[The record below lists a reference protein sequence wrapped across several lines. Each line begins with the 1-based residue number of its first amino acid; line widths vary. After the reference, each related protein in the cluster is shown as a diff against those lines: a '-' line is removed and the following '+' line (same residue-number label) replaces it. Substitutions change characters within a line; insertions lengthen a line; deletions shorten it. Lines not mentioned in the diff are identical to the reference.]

1 LTTPS
6 HEDVTALR
14 SQLYSNGYRPVAV
27 YTQGKRPFGNAWQ
40 DRARQNPPGAIIE
53 PVNDAALSTGILCDG
68 LRAIDIDIDDS
79 AIASEVERIAYGIL
93 GTAPARRRADSARAL
108 LLYRAAS
115 GEPCKRTIEGTMG
128 SVEALGKGQQF
139 VGFGVHEQG
148 HTYTWAVS
156 PAPYSVNALTAIT
169 EETLTA
175 FLGAVASLIGALA
188 VQPAPVA
195 QTGNVAAFVDPALVT
210 DADRTIALAALH
222 GEYAKVCAVT
232 SSRNNALNI
241 AAHSLGTLVGNY
253 SLDEAEVVS
262 TLLEAATMNGYTQK
276 PDGINRATKTI
287 YSGLTSGKAK
297 PRLLKSQEAN
307 AAHIAELRAN
317 LEAQRRNTTAPQ
329 PSPAKRSVELV
340 RMAEV
345 VEKPITWLWDGFL
358 PLGKLTLLAGA
369 GGTGKSTL
377 AFSMASIVTT
387 AGYWPNGTRCNVAG
401 NVLIW
406 SSEDDPADV
415 IKPRLLAMNADV
427 NRVGTIRAVKTLADG
442 EVPFDPARDMDAL
455 RDAAK
460 AIGGVTLLIIDPIV
474 SAVSGDMHKAN
485 DVRRSLQAIVD
496 FAAEMNCSVIGITH
510 FAKNTTGRNPSE
522 RVIGSQAFAAFAR
535 MVLVAAKDEDTDNRV
550 FTRAKSNISL
560 DDGGFN
566 YAIQEFILPGGIVTT
581 RILWGA
587 AIQGSS
593 RDILATVEKSDNPN
607 DSQPQRKEAK
617 AFLHEELK
625 RGPRPARELIELAK
639 NQLGI
644 SEKTLRTAQHELGIV
659 ASKAGF
665 SAGWLWSFPFTLAQP
680 ENVTAR

>member
-1 LTTPS
+1 LIAPS
-6 HEDVTALR
+6 HEDVAALR

-40 DRARQNPPGAIIE
+40 DRARQNPPGAVTE
-53 PVNDAALSTGILCDG
+53 PVIDAALSTGILCDG
-68 LRAIDIDIDDS
+68 LRAIDIDVDDPK
-79 AIASEVERIAYGIL
+79 IASEVERLAYAIL
-93 GTAPARRRADSARAL
+93 GTCPARRRADSARAL
-108 LLYRAAS
+108 LLYRAYS
-115 GEPCKRTIEGTMG
+115 GEPSKRTIEGTMG

-148 HTYTWAVS
+148 QPYTWAVS
-156 PAPYSVNALTAIT
+156 PAPYSVYALTAIT
-169 EETLTA
+169 EDALTA
-175 FLGAVASLIGALA
+175 FLGAVAALIGSQA

-195 QTGNVAAFVDPALVT
+195 PTGFAAVDPALVT
-210 DADRTIALAALH
+210 DTDRTYALAALQD
-222 GEYAKVCAVT
+222 EYARLCAVT
-232 SSRNNALNI
+232 SSRNNALNN
-241 AAHSLGTLVGNY
+241 AAHALGTLVANG
-253 SLDEAEVVS
+253 SLNEADAFS
-262 TLLEAATMNGYTQK
+262 ALFEAATMNGYTQK

-297 PRLLKSQEAN
+297 PRPLPSQTVPAIN
-307 AAHIAELRAN
+307 PELRASIAAKN
-317 LEAQRRNTTAPQ
+317 CKTTVPQ

-345 VEKPITWLWDGFL
+345 TEKQITWLWNGFV

-387 AGYWPNGTRCNVAG
+387 RGAWPDATRCNVAG

-427 NRVGTIRAVKTLADG
+427 NRVGTIRAVKTETDG
-442 EVPFDPARDMDAL
+442 DVPFDPARDMDAL

-496 FAAEMNCSVIGITH
+496 FAAEMDCAVIGITH

-566 YAIQEFILPGGIVTT
+566 YTIQEVILPGGIVTT
-581 RILWGA
+581 RIVWGTS
-587 AIQGSS
+587 IQGSS
-593 RDILATVEKSDNPN
+593 RDILATVEKGDNPN

-625 RGPRPARELIELAK
+625 AGPRPARELIELAK

-659 ASKAGF
+659 ASKAGYQ
-665 SAGWLWSFPFTLAQP
+665 GLWLWSFPFALSQP
-680 ENVTAR
+680 VSVPAR

>member
-1 LTTPS
+1 MPS
-6 HEDVTALR
+6 HEYVAALR
-14 SQLYSNGYRPVAV
+14 WQLHSNGYKPVAV
-27 YTQGKRPFGNAWQ
+27 YSRGKRPFGTAWQ
-40 DRARQNPPGAIIE
+40 NRARQNPSGAVTE

-68 LRAIDIDIDDS
+68 LRAIDIDVDDS

-93 GTAPARRRADSARAL
+93 GTCPARRRADSARAL

-128 SVEALGKGQQF
+128 NVEALGHGQQF
-139 VGFGVHEQG
+139 VAFGTHEQG
-148 HTYTWAVS
+148 QEYTWAVS
-156 PAPYSVNALTAIT
+156 PAPYSVDALTAIT
-169 EETLTA
+169 EEALTA
-175 FLGAVASLIGALA
+175 FLGAVASLIGSQA

-195 QTGNVAAFVDPALVT
+195 PTGIVAASVDPALVT
-210 DADRTIALAALH
+210 DTDRAYAFAACNAEYEKLCNTRRNRNDALNSAA
-222 GEYAKVCAVT
+222 
-232 SSRNNALNI
+232 NAL
-241 AAHSLGTLVGNY
+241 GELVGNY
-253 SLDEAEVVS
+253 SLDEQQVILA
-262 TLLEAATMNGYTQK
+262 LCEASAMNGYEAK
-276 PDGINRATKTI
+276 DGKASVMKTI

-297 PRLLKSQEAN
+297 PRSLPSQTVPVLN
-307 AAHIAELRAN
+307 PELRASIVAKN
-317 LEAQRRNTTAPQ
+317 LKTTTPQ
-329 PSPAKRSVELV
+329 ALPAKRSVELV

-345 VEKPITWLWDGFL
+345 VEKPITWLWTGYV

-377 AFSMASIVTT
+377 AFSMASIVTN
-387 AGYWPNGTRCNVAG
+387 AGVWPDATRCNVAG
-401 NVLIW
+401 NALIW

-442 EVPFDPARDMDAL
+442 EIPFDPARDMDAL
-455 RDAAK
+455 RDAAR

-496 FAAEMNCSVIGITH
+496 FAAEMNCAVIGITH
-510 FAKNTTGRNPSE
+510 FAKSTAGRNPSE

-566 YAIQEFILPGGIVTT
+566 YTIQEVVLPGGIVTT
-581 RILWGA
+581 RIVWGA
-587 AIQGSS
+587 AIQGTS
-593 RDILATVEKSDNPN
+593 REILATVEKSDNPS

-625 RGPRPARELIELAK
+625 AGPRPARELIELAK

-659 ASKAGF
+659 ASKAGYQ
-665 SAGWLWSFPFTLAQP
+665 GLWLWSFPFALSQP
-680 ENVTAR
+680 VSVPAR

>member
-1 LTTPS
+1 MTTPS
-6 HEDVTALR
+6 HEDVAALR

-27 YTQGKRPFGNAWQ
+27 YAQGKRPFGNAWQ
-40 DRARQNPPGAIIE
+40 DRARQNPPGAVTE

-68 LRAIDIDIDDS
+68 LRAIDIDVDDS
-79 AIASEVERIAYGIL
+79 AIANEVERIAYGIL
-93 GTAPARRRADSARAL
+93 GTAPARRRANSSRAL

-115 GEPCKRTIEGTMG
+115 GEPCKRAIEGTFG
-128 SVEALGKGQQF
+128 NVEVLGHGQQF
-139 VGFGVHEQG
+139 VAFGTHEHGQP
-148 HTYTWAVS
+148 YTWAVS
-156 PAPYSVNALTAIT
+156 PAPYSVTALTPVT
-169 EETLTA
+169 EDALTA
-175 FLGAVASLIGALA
+175 FLAAVGSLIGSQA
-188 VQPAPVA
+188 VQSAPMAPTGFIAAPV
-195 QTGNVAAFVDPALVT
+195 DPVLVT
-210 DADRTIALAALH
+210 GTDRAYALAALQD
-222 GEYAKVCAVT
+222 EYARLCAVT
-232 SSRNNALNI
+232 SSRNNALNN
-241 AAHSLGTLVGNY
+241 AAHALGTLVANG
-253 SLDEAEVVS
+253 SLNEADAFS
-262 TLLEAATMNGYTQK
+262 ALFEAATMNGYTQK

-297 PRLLKSQEAN
+297 PRPLPSQAVPVLN
-307 AAHIAELRAN
+307 PELRASIVAKN
-317 LEAQRRNTTAPQ
+317 RATTVPQ

-345 VEKPITWLWDGFL
+345 IEKPITWLWTGYV

-387 AGYWPNGTRCNVAG
+387 AGEWPDATRCNIAG
-401 NVLIW
+401 NALIW

-415 IKPRLLAMNADV
+415 IKPRLLAMNADTH
-427 NRVGTIRAVKTLADG
+427 RVGTIRAVKTLTEG
-442 EVPFDPARDMDAL
+442 ELPFDPARDMDAL

-496 FAAEMNCSVIGITH
+496 FAAEMNCAVIGITH
-510 FAKNTTGRNPSE
+510 FAKSTAGRNPAE

-560 DDGGFN
+560 GDGGFN
-566 YAIQEFILPGGIVTT
+566 YTIQEVVLPGGIVTT
-581 RILWGA
+581 RIVWGA

-593 RDILATVEKSDNPN
+593 REILATVEKNDNPD

-617 AFLHEELK
+617 MFLHDALK
-625 RGPRPARELIELAK
+625 DGPRPAREVIELAK

-644 SEKTLRTAQHELGIV
+644 SEKTLRRAQHELGIV

-665 SAGWLWSFPFTLAQP
+665 NAGWQWSFPFTLLQP
-680 ENVTAR
+680 GKVTAR

>member
-1 LTTPS
+1 MVKSPELNSRIDRVTPGRS
-6 HEDVTALR
+6 H
-14 SQLYSNGYRPVAV
+14 S
-27 YTQGKRPFGNAWQ
+27 NAWQ
-40 DRARQNPPGAIIE
+40 QRARQNPPGAVIE

-68 LRAIDIDIDDS
+68 LRAIDIDVDNS

-93 GTAPARRRADSARAL
+93 GTCPARRRADSYRAL

-115 GEPCKRTIEGTMG
+115 GEPCKRTIEGTAG
-128 SVEALGKGQQF
+128 SVEVLGHGQQF
-139 VGFGVHEQG
+139 VDFGTHEQG
-148 HTYTWAVS
+148 QSYTWAVS

-169 EETLTA
+169 EDALTA
-175 FLGAVASLIGALA
+175 FLGAIASLIGSQA

-195 QTGNVAAFVDPALVT
+195 YTGAVAAPVDPALVT
-210 DADRTIALAALH
+210 DADRAYALAALQD
-222 GEYAKVCAVT
+222 EYARLCAVT
-232 SSRNNALNI
+232 SSRNNALNN
-241 AAHSLGTLVGNY
+241 AAHALGTLVANG
-253 SLDEAEVVS
+253 SLNEADAFS
-262 TLLEAATMNGYTQK
+262 ALFEAATMNGYTQK

-297 PRLLKSQEAN
+297 PRSLPSQTAP
-307 AAHIAELRAN
+307 AHIAELRAN
-317 LEAQRRNTTAPQ
+317 LAGQNLKTTTPQ
-329 PSPAKRSVELV
+329 ASPVKRSVELV

-345 VEKPITWLWDGFL
+345 EEKPITWLWDGFL
-358 PLGKLTLLAGA
+358 PSGKLTLLAGA

-535 MVLVAAKDEDTDNRV
+535 MVLVAAKDEETDSRV

-566 YAIQEFILPGGIVTT
+566 YTIQEVTLPSGIVTT
-581 RILWGA
+581 RIVWGTP
-587 AIQGSS
+587 IQGSS
-593 RDILATVEKSDNPN
+593 REILATVEKSDNPN

-665 SAGWLWSFPFTLAQP
+665 SAGWLWSFPFTLTPP